1 MGRIQDLAD
10 DEPSSSNFPLSL
22 SLGLLALGLGAS
34 ITPPAQVA
42 MQAIANGQNPLA
54 ALTGNTY
61 FDKALSFS
69 LKWEGGYSNVV
80 GDAGGRTFRGVTEAV
95 ARRHGY
101 SDPRQLSD
109 EKIKQIYLS
118 DYWKPAQCDRFRTFP
133 AALTC
138 LDTAINYGT
147 AFQSLNYFAS
157 CPDSDDKQ
165 WASCIVRQRKQQRYR
180 QAARPL
186 QAQFLNGWLNRD
198 ADLER
203 IIGVFT
209 NLKSN

>member
-1 MGRIQDLAD
+1 MTLSIKKWAKFG
-10 DEPSSSNFPLSL
+10 SSSPDGSL
-22 SLGLLALGLGAS
+22 DLVLVGLALAVGVAVTSRPG
-34 ITPPAQVA
+34 QVA
-42 MQAIANGQNPLA
+42 IEAIATGRNPIEAIGSDANFDRALA
-54 ALTGNTY
+54 
-61 FDKALSFS
+61 FS
-69 LKWEGGYSNVV
+69 LKWEGGYSNEA

-118 DYWKPAQCDRFRTFP
+118 DYWKPAQCDRFQSFA

-138 LDTAINYGT
+138 LDTAINYGA
-147 AFQSLNYFAS
+147 AFQSLGYFAG
-157 CPDSDDKQ
+157 CPPSDEKQ
-165 WASCIVRQRKQQRYR
+165 WAFCIVRQRKQQRYR

-186 QAQFLNGWLNRD
+186 QAQFLNGWLRRD

-203 IIGVFT
+203 AIAT
-209 NLKSN
+209 NTY

>member
-1 MGRIQDLAD
+1 GKFGGTSPDWSLDLV
-10 DEPSSSNFPLSL
+10 L
-22 SLGLLALGLGAS
+22 LGLTIATGTAIIS
-34 ITPPAQVA
+34 KPVQVA
-42 MQAIANGQNPLA
+42 VTAIANSENPIA

-69 LKWEGGYSNVV
+69 LKWEGGYSNVA

-118 DYWKPAQCDRFRTFP
+118 DYWKPARCDRFQSFP

-138 LDTAINYGT
+138 LDTAINYGA
-147 AFQSLNYFAS
+147 AFQSLSYFTS
-157 CPDSDDKQ
+157 CSLSDEKQ
-165 WASCIVRQRKQQRYR
+165 WAFCIVRQRKTQRYR

-198 ADLER
+198 ADLEQAIR
-203 IIGVFT
+203 SI
-209 NLKSN
+209 N